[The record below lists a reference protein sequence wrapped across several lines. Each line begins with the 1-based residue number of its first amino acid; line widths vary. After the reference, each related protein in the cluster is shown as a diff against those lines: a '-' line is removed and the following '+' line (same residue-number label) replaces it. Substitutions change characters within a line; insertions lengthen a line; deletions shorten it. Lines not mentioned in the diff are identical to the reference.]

1 MSYKRFFFVV
11 DFHHQRFSFF
21 EFCKTILLLRLRDEF
36 STRVL
41 RFFSFV
47 KALFFTAIAYVSMSV
62 FVLNVLLSI
71 RFNFLF
77 MFISFCLMSLSLMNS
92 RKSSSSTI
100 LSMRKVVE
108 SLIVSEF
115 FFQQSFYVFLH
126 LLLAIL

>member
-1 MSYKRFFFVV
+1 
-11 DFHHQRFSFF
+11 
-21 EFCKTILLLRLRDEF
+21 
-36 STRVL
+36 
-41 RFFSFV
+41 
-47 KALFFTAIAYVSMSV
+47 
-62 FVLNVLLSI
+62 
-71 RFNFLF
+71 LF